1 MNKSELRR
9 VKGIFHIAKQPTL
22 LEHGKIELESY

>member
-9 VKGIFHIAKQPTL
+9 GIR
-22 LEHGKIELESY
+22 

>member
-9 VKGIFHIAKQPTL
+9 EKRYKTYVNYVQKDFVNRC
-22 LEHGKIELESY
+22 YVVYR